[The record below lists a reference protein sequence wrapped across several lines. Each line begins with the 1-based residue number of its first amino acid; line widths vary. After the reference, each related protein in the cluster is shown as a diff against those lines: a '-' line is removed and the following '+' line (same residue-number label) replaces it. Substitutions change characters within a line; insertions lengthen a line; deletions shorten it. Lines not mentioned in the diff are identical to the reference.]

1 MVAPPPG
8 RPDTVAALVGQAL
21 SPADRRSTMLTIPW
35 SPRHKV
41 ISRPVAVAL
50 LLFAAAIPAHAAGLL
65 QPTDASHGA
74 LQIKEHDVSV
84 VINNGFA
91 ITEVDQIFYNPHEQ
105 DLEAIYTFPL
115 PKEASLSELSL
126 WIDGEEMIGEV
137 VEKERAREIYE
148 EEKQNGRESS
158 LAEKRDYLAF
168 DVFVAPVRA
177 RSETRVRLVYYQP
190 LDIDGGI
197 GRYVYPLQE
206 GRIDES
212 MLAFWDM
219 EERVSGRFAFDCLL
233 RTSFPI
239 DEVRARGYE
248 QQSAVRQ
255 ESNDTWR
262 IHIEDAEG
270 GASLDQDIIVY
281 YRLAQDH
288 PAGVDL
294 LAHRVDDGPGTF
306 MLVITP
312 GADLKTIEEG
322 VDWSIVLDRSGSM
335 ETKLASA
342 TEALVQSLD
351 RLRPQDRFRI
361 IVFSDKA
368 RAIIGRWTP
377 VTPDSI
383 DRARDALRRV
393 ETKGGTNLYAGFEKG
408 IDNLDEE
415 RTAAL
420 ILVSDGGANVGPTEH
435 RDFRRLLETTD
446 IRVFTFVMG
455 QGATRPLLDRLAE
468 ESGGFSMDVSNG
480 DDLYGRIVQ
489 AKDKLGRE
497 AMHGV
502 EIEVDGVS
510 IVGQT
515 PQQMP
520 NAYYGQQIVLFG
532 RYNDPGSAD
541 LRLRARISGNE
552 KTWQT
557 RVTFPAQQTLYPELE
572 RLWALARIDELG
584 RRAEDEGEDSE
595 LRRAIVDLGIAYS
608 LVTDHTSMIVV
619 RKERFEEL
627 GIDRTNR
634 DRVENE
640 RQARA
645 LRAAQAPQATRVD
658 TNQPMFNQPMQRTRG
673 GGGGGA
679 AGPELVGLFGA
690 LIGIRAWIKRRRG
703 RS

>member
-1 MVAPPPG
+1 MPA
-8 RPDTVAALVGQAL
+8 RPL
-21 SPADRRSTMLTIPW
+21 SR
-35 SPRHKV
+35 V
-41 ISRPVAVAL
+41 VPVVL
-50 LLFAAAIPAHAAGLL
+50 LLLLLAFAIPVHAAGLL

-74 LQIKEHDVSV
+74 LRIKDHDVSV

-91 ITEVDQIFYNPHEQ
+91 ITEVDQTFFNPHDR

-137 VEKERAREIYE
+137 VEKEKAREIYE
-148 EEKQNGRESS
+148 EEKESGRESS

-168 DVFVAPVRA
+168 DVFVSPVRA
-177 RSETRVRLVYYQP
+177 RSETRIRLVYYQP

-206 GRIDES
+206 GKIDES

-219 EERVSGRFAFDCLL
+219 EERVSGRFSFDCML

-248 QQSAVRQ
+248 QQSAVQQ

-262 IHIEDAEG
+262 VHIEDAEG

-281 YRLAQDH
+281 YRLAQDV

-312 GADLKTIEEG
+312 GADLKTIQEG
-322 VDWSIVLDRSGSM
+322 VDWSIVLDNSGSM
-335 ETKLASA
+335 ADKLASA

-361 IVFSDKA
+361 IVFSDRA

-377 VTPDSI
+377 VTPDSVEQ
-383 DRARDALRRV
+383 ARKELRRV
-393 ETKGGTNLYAGFEKG
+393 ETEGGTNLYSGFEKG

-420 ILVSDGGANVGPTEH
+420 ILVSDGGANIGPTEH
-435 RDFRRLLETTD
+435 RDFRRLLDTTD

-455 QGATRPLLDRLAE
+455 QGANQPLLTRLAE
-468 ESGGFSMDVSNG
+468 ESGGFSMDVSTG
-480 DDLYGRIVQ
+480 DDLYGRILQ

-502 EIEVDGVS
+502 AIEVDGVS
-510 IVGQT
+510 IIDPA
-515 PQQMP
+515 PQQLP

-532 RYNDPGSAD
+532 RYREPGSAE
-541 LRLRARISGNE
+541 LRLRARISGME
-552 KTWQT
+552 RTWRT
-557 RVTFPAQQTLYPELE
+557 PVTFPTRQALYPELE

-584 RRAEDEGEDSE
+584 KRADDEGDDSE
-595 LRRAIVDLGIAYS
+595 LRDAIVDLGIAYS

-645 LRAAQAPQATRVD
+645 MRAAQVPQATRVD
-658 TNQPMFNQPMQRTRG
+658 TNQPMFNQPRQRSR

-690 LIGIRAWIKRRRG
+690 LIGIRAWIKRRRE